1 MAMQKNGWE
10 WETTQEAVAVV
21 QARSNS
27 SELGQVSQNGE
38 DEVNLRGT
46 SEERQQDLATDWTKD
61 INGFQLKMT
70 EVANTGK
77 F

>member
-1 MAMQKNGWE
+1 MRSMREDCDGNVEKWLE
-10 WETTQEAVAVV
+10 WETTQEPAAVV

-46 SEERQQDLATDWTKD
+46 SEGRQQDLATDWTKD
-61 INGFQLKMT
+61 ING
-70 EVANTGK
+70 NS
-77 F
+77 